1 MSINR
6 TIIIIAHRLS
16 TITGADKIILLDKGN
31 VIESGDHKSLIGL
44 KGKYFE
50 MFNKQKNIELY

>member
-1 MSINR
+1 MSFNR

-16 TITGADKIILLDKGN
+16 TITGANKIILLDKGN
-31 VIESGDHKSLIGL
+31 IIESGNHDSLINQ

-50 MFNKQKNIELY
+50 MFNKQKNIELN